1 MVHKIAQNYVN
12 IIVGY
17 LWKLEK
23 LHSKQN
29 KVQLDINFSIN
40 CKNVGVFTE
49 FINVYL
55 LNVHKKDVW
64 NKEKTPKE
72 CNT

>member
-1 MVHKIAQNYVN
+1 M
-12 IIVGY
+12 
-17 LWKLEK
+17 KLEK